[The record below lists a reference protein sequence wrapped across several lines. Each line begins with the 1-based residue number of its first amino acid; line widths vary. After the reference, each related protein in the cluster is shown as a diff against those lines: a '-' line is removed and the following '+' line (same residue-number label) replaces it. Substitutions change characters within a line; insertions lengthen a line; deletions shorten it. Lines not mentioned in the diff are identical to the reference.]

1 MGRADRVRSGDCRL
15 CRYSGILFRIAIGG
29 CILSFVSSANAL
41 AQSPTLEVTSS
52 FTGTVTNQNNEPS
65 PGIAVLLKN
74 TTKGAVTDIEGK
86 FSITEIQP
94 GTYTIK
100 ISGVGYEKQEFR
112 ITFKAAQKLTR
123 SFTLKEST
131 SQLDE
136 VIVTEKSEAQELRL
150 SAKAVQVI
158 ETREAK
164 LKAADLGEVLSRTEG
179 VSVQRGGGLG
189 SNERF
194 ALNGLSGDQIRFF
207 YNHIPLQFSP
217 YNFGVTNVPVNRI
230 DRVEIYKG
238 VVPIEFGADALGGA
252 VNLIPPAIY
261 DGFNGSASYQFGSFN
276 THRFT
281 TNISLADDNS
291 GLFALFG
298 GFYDYT
304 DNNYKIDVA
313 VPNERGDLSPYTV
326 ERFHDGYTALGGNLK
341 LGIRNKSWARHLSI
355 EGYYGEYEKEVQNSQ
370 APGLLDLPT
379 LGINE
384 AVGGRPFGELLFS
397 SVSGGLNLDYGTE
410 LGRLD
415 IELRGGYNYNERVS
429 LDTSQN
435 LYNWFGEVVR
445 VQNFAG
451 EFAGPDNLV
460 TTNQSYFLRQQ
471 TIFNIAKNHQLKLA
485 IAPTYSFR
493 SGDDLLLEGPFDPA
507 LDRGFLLDI
516 VSGLEY
522 KGDFAQ
528 EKLQLILFAKNYIQD
543 IRIES
548 LEPSIEQEL
557 TIERQVSNY
566 GAGTALRYNW
576 TSNLALKMSYEFAY
590 RMPRP
595 DELFGDGFFI
605 FRNFELL
612 PENSHNYNLQWS
624 LKNSLES
631 LVSWQIEG
639 NLFLR
644 QTDNLIFLLVN
655 DQDFGS
661 YENVWSATSRGFEF
675 GGKVKNLI
683 RDLNISLNATY
694 QDYLNTSD
702 IGPFEDFEGDRL
714 PNRPYFFANFNSDY
728 KLSELFKSKSSL
740 YLYWSSRYVHSF
752 FLGWE
757 SVGLLQSKSQ
767 VPSQAVHGTG
777 ITHKYKFGKVQLSTT
792 IEVAN
797 LTNAKVF
804 DFFGVQRPGRA
815 FYIKSTI
822 QF

>member
-1 MGRADRVRSGDCRL
+1 MIVGSKVIICAKVQNRQMSSPKFFMISLLFVVAQGMAQSQRVGSLSSFSGVVTDEQNQFIPGITIVLKGRRGTSKGAITDPKGKFLIKDIPSGNYQMVVSGMGFQKQTLDLSFG
-15 CRYSGILFRIAIGG
+15 SGIEIRRAI
-29 CILSFVSSANAL
+29 
-41 AQSPTLEVTSS
+41 
-52 FTGTVTNQNNEPS
+52 
-65 PGIAVLLKN
+65 VLL
-74 TTKGAVTDIEGK
+74 
-86 FSITEIQP
+86 
-94 GTYTIK
+94 
-100 ISGVGYEKQEFR
+100 
-112 ITFKAAQKLTR
+112 
-123 SFTLKEST
+123 EST
-131 SQLDE
+131 TELDE
-136 VIVTEKSEAQELRL
+136 VIVAAKSKAQELKL

-164 LKAADLGEVLSRTEG
+164 LKSADLGEILARTEG

-207 YNHIPLQFSP
+207 YDDIPLQFSP
-217 YNFGVTNVPVNRI
+217 YNFGIANVPVNRLDHI
-230 DRVEIYKG
+230 EIYKG

-252 VNLIPPAIY
+252 INLVPPAIY
-261 DGFNGSASYQFGSFN
+261 DGFHGSMSYQFGSFN
-276 THRFT
+276 THRLT
-281 TNISLADDNS
+281 TDINLADDSS
-291 GLFALFG
+291 GLYALFG

-313 VPNERGDLSPYTV
+313 VPNESGKLSPYTV
-326 ERFHDGYTALGGNLK
+326 ERFHDRYVALGGNLK

-397 SVSGGLNLDYGTE
+397 SVSSGLNLDYEIE
-410 LGRLD
+410 LGRFGL
-415 IELRGGYNYNERVS
+415 ELRGGYNYNEGVS
-429 LDTSQN
+429 LDTSRN
-435 LYNWFGEVVR
+435 LYNWFGEVDR
-445 VQNFAG
+445 AQNLAG
-451 EFAGPDNLV
+451 EFAGPDNLI
-460 TTNQSYFLRQQ
+460 TTNKSYFFRQQ
-471 TIFNIAKNHQLKLA
+471 TTYDIAENHRLKLA
-485 IAPTYSFR
+485 IAPTYGLR
-493 SGDDLLLEGPFDPA
+493 SGDDLLFDGPFDPA
-507 LDRGFLLDI
+507 LDKGFLLDV

-522 KGDFAQ
+522 KGDFAE
-528 EKLQLILFAKNYIQD
+528 EKLQFILFAKNYIQD

-548 LEPSIEQEL
+548 LDPSTEQEL
-557 TIERQVSNY
+557 TTERQVSNY

-576 TSNLALKMSYEFAY
+576 NDNLTVKMSYEFAY

-605 FRNFELL
+605 FRSFELL
-612 PENSHNYNLQWS
+612 PENSHNLNLQWS
-624 LKNSLES
+624 LKNSSES
-631 LVSWQIEG
+631 FVSWQIDG

-655 DQDFGS
+655 DEGFGS
-661 YENVWSATSRGFEF
+661 YQNVWSAASRGFEI
-675 GGKVKNLI
+675 GGKIKNVV
-683 RDLNISLNATY
+683 RDLNVSLNTTY

-702 IGPFEDFEGDRL
+702 TGPFEDFEGDRL
-714 PNRPYFFANFNSDY
+714 PNRPYFFANASADY
-728 KLSELFKSKSSL
+728 KLSKLFKSKSGL
-740 YLYWSSRYVHSF
+740 YLYWSSRYVYSF

-777 ITHKYKFGKVQLSTT
+777 ITYKSKFGKIQLATT
-792 IEVAN
+792 LEVAN

-815 FYIKSTI
+815 CYIKSTI